1 MRSALVLSGL
11 FAFASAQSSTI
22 TPAAVVTN
30 NPIGVQYKAT
40 LPKIPNSNI
49 LGSVVAQAV
58 PNAVGVSFTIQVS
71 GFPSSGGPFCKCM
84 ADMKSPG
91 PQDPQG

>member
-11 FAFASAQSSTI
+11 FALAAAQSSTSTI

-30 NPIGVQYKAT
+30 NPIGVQYTAT
-40 LPKIPNSNI
+40 LPKIPTSNI
-49 LGSVVAQAV
+49 LGSVVAQAA
-58 PNAVGVSFTIQVS
+58 PNGVGVSFTVQAS

-84 ADMKSPG
+84 TQVEVFWNFKD
-91 PQDPQG
+91 